1 MSAHFF
7 ETSARSAIGL
17 VRQGNEDSA
26 FASAQL
32 IAVADGMGGHAAG
45 EVASRIA
52 VKVLE
57 KLAPTL
63 TAQEI
68 DEDSVED
75 LLMHS
80 LHSIDAEIAAVAD
93 EEIEKRGMGT
103 TLTALLIRDNHIA
116 LLHVGDSR
124 CYRLRGNTLE
134 QLSNDHTVIQELLD
148 QGAISQAEAADHP
161 QRSMLTQAL
170 RGDGDVTPVL
180 QMYEVKKGDRYL
192 LCSDGLS
199 GVLTDKEIKVG
210 LGLST
215 GDMTVGDM
223 GSKIRRAYTVMG
235 DSVNL
240 GARLEGITRYYGVG
254 ILVSEATQA
263 ASHGIVY
270 REIDIV
276 RVKGKDNPIRIYEPL
291 ALETDISNDTL
302 TRLHEWQAVL
312 VHFYA
317 QAWKD
322 AEHGLIVAHAV
333 TDEATDNRSL
343 QPMAEAACAA
353 LGAGPAPTGA
363 AGAPHGVGLHP
374 ARAGGPGVQ
383 RSGSQRHIVTMRRC
397 RRPAPRRT

>member
-26 FASAQL
+26 FTSAQL

-52 VKVLE
+52 VQVLQ

-63 TAQEI
+63 TADEI

-80 LHSIDAEIAAVAD
+80 LHSIDAEIAAVTD

-103 TLTALLIRDNHIA
+103 TLTALLIRDNTIA

-124 CYRLRGNTLE
+124 CYRLRGSTLE

-148 QGAISQAEAADHP
+148 QGAISEAEAADHP

-210 LGLST
+210 LKKSNKDEAVKFLNDATYINGAPDNVTILIADISDTSTTLST
-215 GDMTVGDM
+215 L
-223 GSKIRRAYTVMG
+223 
-235 DSVNL
+235 L
-240 GARLEGITRYYGVG
+240 GA
-254 ILVSEATQA
+254 
-263 ASHGIVY
+263 
-270 REIDIV
+270 
-276 RVKGKDNPIRIYEPL
+276 
-291 ALETDISNDTL
+291 
-302 TRLHEWQAVL
+302 
-312 VHFYA
+312 
-317 QAWKD
+317 
-322 AEHGLIVAHAV
+322 AH
-333 TDEATDNRSL
+333 D
-343 QPMAEAACAA
+343 
-353 LGAGPAPTGA
+353 
-363 AGAPHGVGLHP
+363 
-374 ARAGGPGVQ
+374 
-383 RSGSQRHIVTMRRC
+383 
-397 RRPAPRRT
+397 

>member
-103 TLTALLIRDNHIA
+103 TLTALLIRDNRIA

-210 LGLST
+210 LKKSDKDEAVKFLNDATYVNGAPDNVTILIADISDKST
-215 GDMTVGDM
+215 TP
-223 GSKIRRAYTVMG
+223 SLL
-235 DSVNL
+235 L
-240 GARLEGITRYYGVG
+240 GA
-254 ILVSEATQA
+254 
-263 ASHGIVY
+263 
-270 REIDIV
+270 
-276 RVKGKDNPIRIYEPL
+276 
-291 ALETDISNDTL
+291 
-302 TRLHEWQAVL
+302 
-312 VHFYA
+312 
-317 QAWKD
+317 
-322 AEHGLIVAHAV
+322 AH
-333 TDEATDNRSL
+333 D
-343 QPMAEAACAA
+343 
-353 LGAGPAPTGA
+353 
-363 AGAPHGVGLHP
+363 
-374 ARAGGPGVQ
+374 
-383 RSGSQRHIVTMRRC
+383 
-397 RRPAPRRT
+397 

>member
-103 TLTALLIRDNHIA
+103 TLTALLIRDNRIA

-210 LGLST
+210 LKKSDKDEAVKFLNDATYINGAPDNVTILVADISDKST
-215 GDMTVGDM
+215 A
-223 GSKIRRAYTVMG
+223 S
-235 DSVNL
+235 SLLL
-240 GARLEGITRYYGVG
+240 GA
-254 ILVSEATQA
+254 
-263 ASHGIVY
+263 
-270 REIDIV
+270 
-276 RVKGKDNPIRIYEPL
+276 
-291 ALETDISNDTL
+291 
-302 TRLHEWQAVL
+302 
-312 VHFYA
+312 
-317 QAWKD
+317 
-322 AEHGLIVAHAV
+322 AH
-333 TDEATDNRSL
+333 D
-343 QPMAEAACAA
+343 
-353 LGAGPAPTGA
+353 
-363 AGAPHGVGLHP
+363 
-374 ARAGGPGVQ
+374 
-383 RSGSQRHIVTMRRC
+383 
-397 RRPAPRRT
+397 

>member
-52 VKVLE
+52 VQVLE

-63 TAQEI
+63 AATDI

-103 TLTALLIRDNHIA
+103 TLTALLIRDNRIA

-148 QGAISQAEAADHP
+148 QGAITQAEAAEHP

-180 QMYEVKKGDRYL
+180 QMYEAKKGDRYL

-199 GVLTDKEIKVG
+199 GVLTDKEIKIG
-210 LGLST
+210 LKKSDKDDAVKFLVDATYINGAPDNVTVLIADISDDSSAPST
-215 GDMTVGDM
+215 L
-223 GSKIRRAYTVMG
+223 
-235 DSVNL
+235 L
-240 GARLEGITRYYGVG
+240 GA
-254 ILVSEATQA
+254 
-263 ASHGIVY
+263 
-270 REIDIV
+270 
-276 RVKGKDNPIRIYEPL
+276 
-291 ALETDISNDTL
+291 
-302 TRLHEWQAVL
+302 
-312 VHFYA
+312 
-317 QAWKD
+317 
-322 AEHGLIVAHAV
+322 AH
-333 TDEATDNRSL
+333 D
-343 QPMAEAACAA
+343 
-353 LGAGPAPTGA
+353 
-363 AGAPHGVGLHP
+363 
-374 ARAGGPGVQ
+374 
-383 RSGSQRHIVTMRRC
+383 
-397 RRPAPRRT
+397 

>member
-26 FASAQL
+26 FTSAQL

-52 VKVLE
+52 VQVLQ

-63 TAQEI
+63 TADEI
-68 DEDSVED
+68 DADSVED
-75 LLMHS
+75 LLIHS
-80 LHSIDAEIAAVAD
+80 LHIIDAEIAAVTD

-103 TLTALLIRDNHIA
+103 TLTALLIRENTIA

-124 CYRLRGNTLE
+124 CYRLRGSTLE

-148 QGAISQAEAADHP
+148 QGAISEAEAADHP

-210 LGLST
+210 LKKSNKDEAVKFLNDATYINGAPDNVTILIADISDTST
-215 GDMTVGDM
+215 TP
-223 GSKIRRAYTVMG
+223 STL
-235 DSVNL
+235 L
-240 GARLEGITRYYGVG
+240 GA
-254 ILVSEATQA
+254 
-263 ASHGIVY
+263 
-270 REIDIV
+270 
-276 RVKGKDNPIRIYEPL
+276 
-291 ALETDISNDTL
+291 
-302 TRLHEWQAVL
+302 
-312 VHFYA
+312 
-317 QAWKD
+317 
-322 AEHGLIVAHAV
+322 AH
-333 TDEATDNRSL
+333 D
-343 QPMAEAACAA
+343 
-353 LGAGPAPTGA
+353 
-363 AGAPHGVGLHP
+363 
-374 ARAGGPGVQ
+374 
-383 RSGSQRHIVTMRRC
+383 
-397 RRPAPRRT
+397 

>member
-26 FASAQL
+26 FISAQL

-57 KLAPTL
+57 KLTLTL
-63 TAQEI
+63 TATDI

-148 QGAISQAEAADHP
+148 QGAISQAEAAEHP

-210 LGLST
+210 LKKSDKDEAIKFLNDATYINGAPDNVTILIADISDTST
-215 GDMTVGDM
+215 TP
-223 GSKIRRAYTVMG
+223 SLL
-235 DSVNL
+235 L
-240 GARLEGITRYYGVG
+240 GA
-254 ILVSEATQA
+254 
-263 ASHGIVY
+263 
-270 REIDIV
+270 
-276 RVKGKDNPIRIYEPL
+276 
-291 ALETDISNDTL
+291 
-302 TRLHEWQAVL
+302 
-312 VHFYA
+312 
-317 QAWKD
+317 
-322 AEHGLIVAHAV
+322 AH
-333 TDEATDNRSL
+333 D
-343 QPMAEAACAA
+343 
-353 LGAGPAPTGA
+353 
-363 AGAPHGVGLHP
+363 
-374 ARAGGPGVQ
+374 
-383 RSGSQRHIVTMRRC
+383 
-397 RRPAPRRT
+397 

>member
-1 MSAHFF
+1 MSAHFI

-52 VKVLE
+52 VQVLQ
-57 KLAPTL
+57 KLTPTL
-63 TAQEI
+63 TAADI

-80 LHSIDAEIAAVAD
+80 LHSIDAEIAAVTA

-103 TLTALLIRDNHIA
+103 TLTALLIRNNHIA

-148 QGAISQAEAADHP
+148 QGAISEAEAAEHP

-210 LGLST
+210 LKKSDKDDAVKFLNDATYINGAPDNVTILIADISDTST
-215 GDMTVGDM
+215 TP
-223 GSKIRRAYTVMG
+223 SIL
-235 DSVNL
+235 L
-240 GARLEGITRYYGVG
+240 GA
-254 ILVSEATQA
+254 
-263 ASHGIVY
+263 
-270 REIDIV
+270 
-276 RVKGKDNPIRIYEPL
+276 
-291 ALETDISNDTL
+291 
-302 TRLHEWQAVL
+302 
-312 VHFYA
+312 
-317 QAWKD
+317 
-322 AEHGLIVAHAV
+322 AH
-333 TDEATDNRSL
+333 D
-343 QPMAEAACAA
+343 
-353 LGAGPAPTGA
+353 
-363 AGAPHGVGLHP
+363 
-374 ARAGGPGVQ
+374 
-383 RSGSQRHIVTMRRC
+383 
-397 RRPAPRRT
+397 

>member
-26 FASAQL
+26 FTSAQL

-52 VKVLE
+52 VEVLQ

-63 TAQEI
+63 AATDI

-80 LHSIDAEIAAVAD
+80 LHSIDAEIATVAD

-103 TLTALLIRDNHIA
+103 TLTALLIRENQIA

-148 QGAISQAEAADHP
+148 QGAISQAEAAEHP

-180 QMYEVKKGDRYL
+180 QMFEVKKGDRYL

-210 LGLST
+210 LKKSDKDEAVAFLKDATYINGAPDNVTILIADISDTST
-215 GDMTVGDM
+215 TP
-223 GSKIRRAYTVMG
+223 SLL
-235 DSVNL
+235 L
-240 GARLEGITRYYGVG
+240 GA
-254 ILVSEATQA
+254 
-263 ASHGIVY
+263 
-270 REIDIV
+270 
-276 RVKGKDNPIRIYEPL
+276 
-291 ALETDISNDTL
+291 
-302 TRLHEWQAVL
+302 
-312 VHFYA
+312 
-317 QAWKD
+317 
-322 AEHGLIVAHAV
+322 AH
-333 TDEATDNRSL
+333 D
-343 QPMAEAACAA
+343 
-353 LGAGPAPTGA
+353 
-363 AGAPHGVGLHP
+363 
-374 ARAGGPGVQ
+374 
-383 RSGSQRHIVTMRRC
+383 
-397 RRPAPRRT
+397 